1 MRKLLKIISEFIF
14 QKMVN
19 IHNLSVSFQGDYLF
33 EKITF
38 QLKPGDRVGLVGK
51 NGAGKSTLLKIIA
64 GEQEYDT
71 GQIATDKEISIGFLK
86 QDIDFEKGRSV
97 LEESYEAFTEIK
109 RLEKHLG
116 EINTQLAERT
126 DYESDGYHQLMVDLN
141 EVQHQYEIH
150 GGYNYQGETERILQG
165 LGFQREDFTKLT
177 ETFSGG
183 WRMRIELAKLLL
195 QNNDILLLDEPT
207 NHLDI
212 ESILWLEDFLKGY
225 TGAVVIVSH
234 DKMFLDNVTN
244 RTIEISLGKIYDFNK
259 PYTQYLVLRNELRE
273 QQLASQKNQQK
284 QIEQTEK
291 LIDKF
296 RAKASKATMAQSLIK
311 KLDKIDRIEVDE
323 DDNSV
328 MTLRFPVSITPGKVV
343 VEAEKISKSYGDKNV
358 LSEVDLLVER
368 ESKIAF
374 VGQNGQGKSTLA
386 KIIVKEIEYSGKLT
400 LGHNVQIGYFAQ
412 NQADY
417 LDGTKTVLDTM
428 IDAAN
433 EKNRSRVRD
442 ILGSFL
448 FRGDEV
454 DKYVR
459 VLSGGERNRLAL
471 AKLLLQPFN
480 VLVMDEPTNHLDI
493 KSKNVL
499 KDALKSFEG
508 TLLLVSHDRDF
519 LQGLTNKV
527 YEFKDHHIKEYLGD
541 IDYFLE
547 QRNLQN
553 LREAEKRTVVSEVKE
568 KRSAGE
574 EYEIQKKLKSAKNKL
589 SNVESSIS
597 SLEKEI
603 ANIDTE
609 LLINYEQT
617 IAKPHFF
624 DKYQEK
630 KKQLKKLMGEWEI
643 LQETLEALS

>member
-1 MRKLLKIISEFIF
+1 ML
-14 QKMVN
+14 N

-38 QLKPGDRVGLVGK
+38 QLGAGTRVGLVGK

-64 GEQEYDT
+64 GEQEYDE

-86 QDIDFEKGRSV
+86 QDIDFVKGRSV
-97 LEESYEAFTEIK
+97 LEESYQAFILIK
-109 RLEKHLG
+109 KLEKQLE
-116 EINTQLAERT
+116 EINTALAERT

-141 EVQHQYEIH
+141 DVQHQYEIH

-165 LGFQREDFTKLT
+165 LGFERKDFNMPTD
-177 ETFSGG
+177 TFSGG

-212 ESILWLEDFLKGY
+212 ESILWLEEFLQNY
-225 TGAVVIVSH
+225 PGAVVVVSH
-234 DKMFLDNVTN
+234 DKMFLDHVTN
-244 RTIEISLGKIYDFNK
+244 RTIEISLGKIYDYNK
-259 PYTQYLVLRNELRE
+259 PYTKYLIQRQELRA

-284 QIEQTEK
+284 QIDQTEK
-291 LIDKF
+291 LIEKF

-328 MTLRFPVSITPGKVV
+328 MTLRFPLSLTPGKVV
-343 VEAEKISKSYGDKNV
+343 IDAEGVSKNYDDKKV
-358 LSEVDLLVER
+358 LSKVDLRVDR
-368 ESKIAF
+368 NSKIAF

-386 KIIVKEIEYSGKLT
+386 KIIVGDIDYTGKME

-417 LDGTKTVLDTM
+417 LDGSKTVEETM
-428 IDAAN
+428 IDAADH
-433 EKNRSRVRD
+433 KSRPRVRD

-448 FRGDEV
+448 FRGEEV

-499 KDALKSFEG
+499 KNALKNFEG

-519 LQGLTNKV
+519 LQGLSNKV
-527 YEFKDHHIKEYLGD
+527 YEFKDRKIKEYLGD

-547 QRNLQN
+547 QRNLEN
-553 LREAEKRTVVSEVKE
+553 LREAEKRTVVASEAKQNNSGG
-568 KRSAGE
+568 KQT
-574 EYEIQKKLKSAKNKL
+574 YENQKKQKSLTNKL
-589 SNVESSIS
+589 SKVE
-597 SLEKEI
+597 
-603 ANIDTE
+603 ANINKLEREIKAIDVE
-609 LLINYEQT
+609 LAINYDKT
-617 IAKPHFF
+617 IAAPNFF
-624 DKYQEK
+624 DTYQAK
-630 KKQLKKLMGEWEI
+630 KDKLAKLMEDWEDV
-643 LQETLEALS
+643 TLRLESLT